1 MQLSSR
7 KQAVLKAIVK
17 AYIETG
23 EPIGSKNLTL
33 MLENA
38 PSSATLRNEMSEL
51 CELGLLHQPH
61 TSAGRIPTEGGLRL
75 YVNSLMRKN
84 IPSSGD
90 ISFIDRELES
100 LHCEPEGIPAAA
112 ARILTKLTGLPAFSC
127 LITVNPP
134 RIKRIELLPISRS
147 SAMLLLITEDGRTRN
162 QIFRTGRD
170 FPADAE
176 KCFRKLADS
185 RITGKKVSELTKAYM
200 QSVIAEA
207 GLYSLQLMPLLTA
220 VFEIAAGI
228 EETDLTFQGESALY
242 NICANEET
250 AGRIMSLINRRDPI
264 ISILENIGDN
274 VGAVF
279 GADTGYNE
287 LRGDTLIA
295 AKFSLPDKYK
305 GYIGVIGPN
314 RMSYEHI
321 MPDIEYTAER
331 LTEIMTKAQ
340 KDMED

>member
-23 EPIGSKNLTL
+23 EPVGSKNLT
-33 MLENA
+33 MMIENA

-61 TSAGRIPTEGGLRL
+61 TSAGRVPTEGGLRV
-75 YVNSLMRKN
+75 YVNNLMSKTDIPQSEARFIESELSL
-84 IPSSGD
+84 
-90 ISFIDRELES
+90 

-112 ARILTKLTGLPAFSC
+112 AQMLTRLTGLPAFSC

-134 RIKRIELLPISRS
+134 RVKRIELLPISRS
-147 SAMLLLITEDGRTRN
+147 SVMLLLITEDGRTRN
-162 QIFRTGRD
+162 RVFRQGKGFT
-170 FPADAE
+170 AESE
-176 KCFRKLADS
+176 KCFKSLIENRVK
-185 RITGKKVSELTKAYM
+185 GKKVNELTKAYM

-207 GLYSLQLMPLLTA
+207 GLYSLELMPLLTA

-228 EETDLTFQGESALY
+228 EETDLTLRGENALY
-242 NICANEET
+242 NISGSEEAAT
-250 AGRIMSLINRRDPI
+250 RILSLINRRDPI

-295 AKFSLPDKYK
+295 AKFSSSDKYK

-331 LTEIMTKAQ
+331 LTEIMTQAQ